1 MLAGDLNVLFNHG
14 VLLITVWC
22 SHARY
27 TQQTC
32 FYRAA
37 GYWHRISEILA
48 AQSDNTSSSPCCRS
62 VSLPAGSLCGDPEV
76 GDGGRTVSP
85 PPAPGIN
92 IQSVDCTF
100 YGSLKSIKLTLCLVY
115 PHISHINE

>member
-14 VLLITVWC
+14 VVLITVWC

-48 AQSDNTSSSPCCRS
+48 AQSDNTSSSPYCRS
-62 VSLPAGSLCGDPEV
+62 VSLPVGSLCGDPEV
-76 GDGGRTVSP
+76 GDGGKTVSP

-92 IQSVDCTF
+92 IQLYILWIIKVHQTHLMS
-100 YGSLKSIKLTLCLVY
+100 GLSLYIPY
-115 PHISHINE
+115 